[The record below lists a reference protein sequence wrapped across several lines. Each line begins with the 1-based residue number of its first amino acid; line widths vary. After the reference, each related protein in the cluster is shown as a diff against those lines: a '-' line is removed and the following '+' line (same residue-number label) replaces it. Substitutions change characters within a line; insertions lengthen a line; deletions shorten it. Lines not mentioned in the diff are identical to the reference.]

1 MAETS
6 INPMN
11 LAPRC
16 SARSKR
22 SGERCK
28 APAVK
33 GRKVCRMHGA
43 RGGAPSGKANGN
55 YRHGACTKET
65 LAALASVR
73 ILGRLCRQSLDALPD

>member
-1 MAETS
+1 M
-6 INPMN
+6 
-11 LAPRC
+11 
-16 SARSKR
+16 SKR

-55 YRHGACTKET
+55 WRHGARAKET
-65 LAALASVR
+65 MAALATVKA
-73 ILGRLCRQSLDALPD
+73 LGRLCRQSLDAMRG